1 MAKSNYSTV
10 ADQTK
15 FLKDLV
21 EFYDADIL
29 SGKQITDYARDR
41 DLGQPYFLFRDETRK
56 VRRGFYRVGDGTV
69 EATATKS
76 KSAPKVKA
84 AVQAAVAESAPAM
97 AATVVNLASKRA
109 LNTTESFVPEKNVTY
124 VPFGFYN
131 DLRDI
136 IKSKIFYPIYIT
148 GLSGNGK
155 TLMIEQV
162 CSTSKRELIRVNI
175 TKRTDETDLIGSY
188 ELIDGNTVRREG
200 PVLTAMRRGAV
211 LLLDET
217 DLGTEDLLC
226 LQPILEGKPYFD
238 KKTGEVVNPAQ
249 GFNIIATANTKGKG
263 NDDGRFIG
271 TNLLN
276 EAFLERFAITV
287 EQEYPPVAT
296 ERKILEKNF
305 VELGITEKSDLEFIE
320 RLVTWA
326 ESIRKTFEDHGCDEV
341 ISTRRLVHIAKA
353 YSIFKNRKKAIELCL
368 NRFDTDTK
376 NSFLDFYTKI
386 DADANPAAA
395 PTYTWNESDVS
406 VELVRGVEANGN
418 AALYYTATHT
428 PTKIL
433 LAELHVT
440 AGYSMD
446 INGQEKA
453 VRDVWALA
461 KDNFEHRVNPKV
473 DEPAF

>member
-10 ADQTK
+10 AEQTK
-15 FLKDLV
+15 FLKDV
-21 EFYDADIL
+21 SEFYDADVL
-29 SGKQITDYARDR
+29 SGKQIADYARDQGF
-41 DLGQPYFLFRDETRK
+41 GQPYFLFRDETRK
-56 VRRGFYRVGDGTV
+56 VRRGFYRVGDGAV
-69 EATATKS
+69 EATSTKS
-76 KSAPKVKA
+76 KRAPQVRA

-97 AATVVNLASKRA
+97 AATIVNLASKRA

-162 CSTSKRELIRVNI
+162 CATSKRELIRVNI

-238 KKTGEVVNPAQ
+238 KKTGEVVTPAE

-305 VELGITEKSDLEFIE
+305 FELGITEKNDLEFIE

-326 ESIRKTFEDHGCDEV
+326 ESIRKTFADHGCDEV

-386 DADANPAAA
+386 DVDATA
-395 PTYTWNESDVS
+395 PTVPLFNHEEVAVTSTSNDGTEIT
-406 VELVRGVEANGN
+406 LF
-418 AALYYTATHT
+418 ATHM
-428 PTKIL
+428 PTNTIL
-433 LAELHVT
+433 AQVTCDQMEIAHKGEERAINEARLTLMDLAER
-440 AGYSMD
+440 AFA
-446 INGQEKA
+446 EK
-453 VRDVWALA
+453 VVA
-461 KDNFEHRVNPKV
+461 KSAPVKPT
-473 DEPAF
+473 

>member
-10 ADQTK
+10 AEQTK
-15 FLKDLV
+15 FLKDV
-21 EFYDADIL
+21 SEFYDADIL

-56 VRRGFYRVGDGTV
+56 VRRGFYRVGDGAV
-69 EATATKS
+69 EATKTKS
-76 KSAPKVKA
+76 KAAPKVRA

-97 AATVVNLASKRA
+97 AATIVNLASKRA

-162 CSTSKRELIRVNI
+162 CATSKRELIRVNI

-238 KKTGEVVNPAQ
+238 KKTGEVVSPVE

-386 DADANPAAA
+386 DADATPSLYNSS
-395 PTYTWNESDVS
+395 EVSISSSSDAVDNS
-406 VELVRGVEANGN
+406 ITL
-418 AALYYTATHT
+418 TATHM
-428 PTKIL
+428 PTNTVLAQVVCDTLELEHKGEERA
-433 LAELHVT
+433 LAE
-440 AGYSMD
+440 AR
-446 INGQEKA
+446 
-453 VRDVWALA
+453 VRLMEMC
-461 KDNFEHRVNPKV
+461 K
-473 DEPAF
+473 PAFADKVVTKPSPGFAV

>member
-1 MAKSNYSTV
+1 
-10 ADQTK
+10 
-15 FLKDLV
+15 
-21 EFYDADIL
+21 
-29 SGKQITDYARDR
+29 
-41 DLGQPYFLFRDETRK
+41 
-56 VRRGFYRVGDGTV
+56 
-69 EATATKS
+69 
-76 KSAPKVKA
+76 
-84 AVQAAVAESAPAM
+84 
-97 AATVVNLASKRA
+97 
-109 LNTTESFVPEKNVTY
+109 
-124 VPFGFYN
+124 
-131 DLRDI
+131 
-136 IKSKIFYPIYIT
+136 
-148 GLSGNGK
+148 
-155 TLMIEQV
+155 
-162 CSTSKRELIRVNI
+162 
-175 TKRTDETDLIGSY
+175 
-188 ELIDGNTVRREG
+188 
-200 PVLTAMRRGAV
+200 V

-238 KKTGEVVNPAQ
+238 KKTGEVVSPVE

-305 VELGITEKSDLEFIE
+305 FELGITEKNDLEFIE

-386 DADANPAAA
+386 DADATAPAVSLYNHEEVAVSSS
-395 PTYTWNESDVS
+395 SDAVDNS
-406 VELVRGVEANGN
+406 ITL
-418 AALYYTATHT
+418 TATHM
-428 PTKIL
+428 PTNTVLAQLTCYQFEIVHKGEQRAL
-433 LAELHVT
+433 EEARLTLMDLAERSFAEKVVT
-440 AGYSMD
+440 
-446 INGQEKA
+446 K
-453 VRDVWALA
+453 
-461 KDNFEHRVNPKV
+461 VNV
-473 DEPAF
+473 AQ